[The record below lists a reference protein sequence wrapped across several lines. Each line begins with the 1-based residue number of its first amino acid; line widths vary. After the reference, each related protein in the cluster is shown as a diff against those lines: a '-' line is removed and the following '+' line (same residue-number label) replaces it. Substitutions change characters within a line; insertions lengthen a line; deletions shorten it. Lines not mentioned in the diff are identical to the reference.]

1 MKKFLS
7 LVLALVMTMSLVTVS
22 AGAKDFTDNSK
33 INYAEA
39 VDVLSEAKVI
49 DGYADGAFN
58 PSNTLTRG
66 AAAKII
72 CNLILGPTAASALVA
87 DAAPYKD
94 VAANHP
100 FAGYIAYCQKT
111 GIISG
116 YADGTFKPAN
126 SLTGYAFMKM
136 LLGALGY
143 DAANEGYTGA
153 NWSINVAKQAISI
166 GLNDGLKG
174 EFNGVKAV
182 NREEACLY
190 AFNTLNATMV
200 EYTNQTIV
208 IANGTVKTDKVAKDM
223 ENNARTETIKDDNK
237 MQFAEKYFTNL
248 EKTATADDFGRPA
261 NEWTYKNTKIGTY
274 VDYTLMVAEYTNGVS
289 GKEVYNKVGK
299 TAMDKYDVAA
309 YVDGNDASKTVLPNV
324 AKDNKKDLT
333 GTDTG
338 VLTQVFVND
347 DEKEAVVTEINTYL
361 GIADSDYSAKKD
373 EAQFTVYGLKYDS
386 TTKTY
391 SMDKSLNESKSNVTF
406 KISGEDFNV
415 SKVEEDDAY
424 LFTVAGGEVQT
435 FVPAEVVKDT
445 EITSFKKGS
454 NVTAAG
460 TKYDFSKAAYYD
472 SEILKF
478 YTGETADSI
487 NLKDTTYNIYL
498 DAYGNL
504 IGLEEVDA
512 VDNYVFIT
520 GADAGSSNLA
530 TKTTDANAI
539 FLDGTSKVIEVSNT
553 KGDGVEDEA
562 IINEWFTYTVDK
574 NGVYT
579 LNTIK
584 SDEFNSKADKVGQ
597 KSQQSTT
604 SIEIDKKHVSLDGNG
619 TAPNNFAK
627 VYGNADSIYLT
638 ASLKKVTKVDGAGN
652 KENYAVIS
660 GVDNVTTG
668 VKNVSIKTW
677 TKTQAQGETD
687 KKTTSWEETSYG
699 VYTLFKNNGY
709 VIAAVVVGD
718 DAASTKNLV
727 YSHKGEVELESYDK
741 TADEWTWTRKV
752 VNAKGEEIVLTEKS
766 DSLSELNQM
775 DEGLWYQVKYD
786 AKGNVISVEAASTAL
801 KTPGSTTKPGN
812 EYITN
817 FGQIETAVND
827 EDTVLLEMV
836 ANTTTK
842 TALTTKLTLKGS
854 TLYDA
859 TSATLGVAVDDDT
872 HIVFIQNNDNKTT
885 TSYETGVKA
894 LETALK
900 NLNVAGKDAK
910 KNDTFNYEFSAYIED
925 GIATTVVIRDLTNG
939 EYEGSKPA
947 TKADYT
953 FDGLTAY
960 VDGTTG
966 AIMFST
972 ATCADISDWELGTPA
987 TVEYTISVNG
997 GAARTYKQ
1005 TLTSNVKLYADAA
1018 ALAKVMTV
1026 PGLTVKNGSNLEIN
1040 VMVTFKGTGTDTNT
1054 YTVSGTCYIA

>member
-22 AGAKDFTDNSK
+22 AGAKDFTDSSK

-58 PSNTLTRG
+58 PSTTLTRG

-248 EKTATADDFGRPA
+248 EKEPTADDFGRPA
-261 NEWTYKNTKIGTY
+261 NKWTYKNTDIGTY
-274 VDYTLMVAEYTNGVS
+274 VDYSLMVAEYVGGVS
-289 GKEVYNKVGK
+289 GKEVYNKLGK
-299 TAMDKYDVAA
+299 TAVEKYDLTVT
-309 YVDGNDASKTVLPNV
+309 VDGNADKDVLKAI
-324 AKDNKKDLT
+324 AKDNKDDLT

-338 VLTQVFVND
+338 VLTQVFVD
-347 DEKEAVVTEINTYL
+347 DDNKAAAVVEINTYL

-373 EAQFTVYGLKYDS
+373 EAQFTVWGLYKDG
-386 TTKTY
+386 KTY
-391 SMDKSLNESKSNVTF
+391 KKTVVKDGKATTDESASFPV
-406 KISGEDFNV
+406 SGEDFDV

-435 FVPAEVVKDT
+435 FVPAETIKDT

-454 NVTAAG
+454 NVTVGG
-460 TKYDFSKAAYYD
+460 TKYEFNAAAYFD
-472 SEILKF
+472 AKALKV
-478 YTGETADSI
+478 YTGLNDSKGDTAI
-487 NLKDTTYNIYL
+487 NLKDTTYNVYL
-498 DAYGNL
+498 DTYGNL

-520 GADAGSSNLA
+520 GADASSSNLA

-539 FLDGTSKVIEVSNT
+539 FLDGTSKIIEVSNT
-553 KGDGVEDEA
+553 KGDSVDDKA
-562 IINEWFTYTVDK
+562 IVNEWFTYTVDK

-579 LNTIK
+579 LKTIV
-584 SDEFNSKADKVGQ
+584 SDTFDHDNNKVGQ
-597 KSQQSTT
+597 KHQKAVA
-604 SIEIDKKHVSLDGNG
+604 EIDKKHVTLNGNG
-619 TAPNNFAK
+619 DFDK
-627 VYGNADSIYLT
+627 VYGNANSIYLT
-638 ASLKKVTKVDGAGN
+638 ASLKKVTKTGN
-652 KENYAVIS
+652 KNYAVIS
-660 GVDNVTTG
+660 GIDNVTTG
-668 VKNVSIKTW
+668 VKNASIKTW
-677 TKTQAQGETD
+677 TETQAQTD
-687 KKTTSWEETSYG
+687 ADKDLKASDWTGTSYG
-699 VYTLFKNNGY
+699 VYTLFKDNGY

-727 YSHKGEVELESYDK
+727 YSHKSDVELESYDK
-741 TADEWTWTRKV
+741 TEDEWTWTRKV

-775 DEGLWYQVKYD
+775 KKGLWYQVKYD
-786 AKGNVISVEAASTAL
+786 AKGNVIEVDDAANAFKSEPN
-801 KTPGSTTKPGN
+801 K
-812 EYITN
+812 YITD
-817 FGQIETAVND
+817 FADIQKAVNK
-827 EDTVLLEMV
+827 EDTVLLEIV
-836 ANTTTK
+836 ADAKTK
-842 TALTTKLTLKGS
+842 TALEDKLSLKGS
-854 TLYDA
+854 TLYDV
-859 TSATLGVAVDDDT
+859 TSTKSGVAVDDDT
-872 HIVFIQNNDNKTT
+872 HIVFIQTNDNKTT
-885 TSYETGVKA
+885 TSYETGIKA

-900 NLNVAGKDAK
+900 NLNEVSKGVY
-910 KNDTFNYEFSAYIED
+910 NYEFSAYIED
-925 GIATTVVIRDLTNG
+925 GIATTVVIRDLEEVGYTDNG
-939 EYEGSKPA
+939 S
-947 TKADYT
+947 
-953 FDGLTAY
+953 
-960 VDGTTG
+960 TG
-966 AIMFST
+966 NT
-972 ATCADISDWELGTPA
+972 DL
-987 TVEYTISVNG
+987 
-997 GAARTYKQ
+997 
-1005 TLTSNVKLYADAA
+1005 
-1018 ALAKVMTV
+1018 KV
-1026 PGLTVKNGSNLEIN
+1026 TVKNGAIA
-1040 VMVTFKGTGTDTNT
+1040 VTGPKAPADVTTDEMTSAIVDALSDLG
-1054 YTVSGTCYIA
+1054 YKDVKVTVSGGDITKVVGTKNSVEYDFGTPSYTKV

>member
-166 GLNDGLKG
+166 GLNDGLNG

-248 EKTATADDFGRPA
+248 EKEPTADDFGRPA
-261 NEWTYKNTKIGTY
+261 NKWTYKNTDIGTY
-274 VDYTLMVAEYTNGVS
+274 VDYSLMVAEYTNGVS

-309 YVDGNDASKTVLPNV
+309 YVDGNDASKTILPNV
-324 AKDNKKDLT
+324 AKDNKDDLT

-373 EAQFTVYGLKYDS
+373 EADFTVYGLKKS
-386 TTKTY
+386 GKVHV
-391 SMDKSLNESKSNVTF
+391 MDKADDGKSYVSF
-406 KISGEDFNV
+406 KVSGEDFDV

-424 LFTVAGGEVQT
+424 LFTVAAGEVQT
-435 FVPAEVVKDT
+435 FVPAETIKGT

-454 NVTAAG
+454 NVTVGG

-472 SEILKF
+472 NEALKV
-478 YTGETADSI
+478 YTGENNNDTI
-487 NLKDTTYNIYL
+487 NLKDTTYNVYL
-498 DAYGNL
+498 DTYGNL

-520 GADAGSSNLA
+520 GADENSSNLA

-539 FLDGTSKVIEVSNT
+539 FLDGTSKVIEVSKT
-553 KGDGVEDEA
+553 KGDGIDNADISPV
-562 IINEWFTYTVDK
+562 INKWFTYTVDK

-579 LNTIK
+579 LKDINDTYAK
-584 SDEFNSKADKVGQ
+584 GDKVGQ
-597 KSQQSTT
+597 SKKQAGD
-604 SIEIDKKHVSLDGNG
+604 IEIDKKHVSLDGSG
-619 TAPNNFAK
+619 IFTK

-638 ASLKKVTKVDGAGN
+638 ASLKKVTKSGN
-652 KENYAVIS
+652 NNYAVIS

-668 VKNVSIKTW
+668 IKNASIKTW
-677 TKTQAQGETD
+677 DDTQAKKDVDSKWNETG
-687 KKTTSWEETSYG
+687 KNWPGVSYG
-699 VYTLFKNNGY
+699 VYTLFKDNGY

-727 YSHKGEVELESYDK
+727 FSHKKDVELESYDK
-741 TADEWTWTRKV
+741 TEDEWTWTRKV

-766 DSLSELNQM
+766 DSLSELNKM
-775 DEGLWYQVKYD
+775 VKGMWYQVKYD
-786 AKGNVISVEAASTAL
+786 AKGNVISVEPASTAL
-801 KTPGSTTKPGN
+801 DATKK
-812 EYITN
+812 EYITSFTN
-817 FGQIETAVND
+817 IENAVND
-827 EDTVLLEMV
+827 NDTVLLEMV
-836 ANTTTK
+836 ETK
-842 TALTTKLTLKGS
+842 TVHNALTKKLTLKGS

-859 TSATLGVAVDDDT
+859 TSAKLGVAVDDDT
-872 HIVFIQNNDNKTT
+872 HIVFIQKNDNKET
-885 TSYETGVKA
+885 TSFETGVKA

-900 NLNVAGKDAK
+900 NLNEVSKD
-910 KNDTFNYEFSAYIED
+910 TYSYEFSAYIED
-925 GIATTVVIRDLTNG
+925 GIATTVVIRDLTAG

-960 VDGTTG
+960 VDGNG
-966 AIMFST
+966 AIKFSE
-972 ATCADISDWELGTPA
+972 ATCAAISGWDLGTPA

-997 GAARTYKQ
+997 SAARTYKQ
-1005 TLTSNVKLYADAA
+1005 TLTST
-1018 ALAKVMTV
+1018 LAMSDLANTMTV

-1040 VMVTFKGTGTDTNT
+1040 VVVTFKGTGTDTNT

>member
-22 AGAKDFTDNSK
+22 AGAKDFTDSTK
-33 INYAEA
+33 IDYSEA
-39 VDVLSEAKVI
+39 VDVMSAVKVI
-49 DGYADGAFN
+49 DGYTDGSFN
-58 PSNTLTRG
+58 PSATLTRG

-248 EKTATADDFGRPA
+248 EKEPTTDDFGRPA
-261 NEWTYKNTKIGTY
+261 NKWTYKNTDIGTY
-274 VDYTLMVAEYTNGVS
+274 VDYSLMIAEYTEGVS
-289 GKEVYNKVGK
+289 GKEVYNKIGK
-299 TAMDKYDVAA
+299 TAMDKYDLTATI
-309 YVDGNDASKTVLPNV
+309 DGNDAKDVLAAI

-347 DEKEAVVTEINTYL
+347 DEKEATVVEINTYL

-373 EAQFTVYGLKYDS
+373 EADFTVYGLYKDN
-386 TTKTY
+386 KTY
-391 SMDKSLNESKSNVTF
+391 VKFDADKHAANKDTSSFTV
-406 KISGEDFNV
+406 SGEDFNV

-424 LFTVAGGEVQT
+424 LFTVAAGEVQT
-435 FVPAEVVKDT
+435 FVPAETIKDT
-445 EITSFKKGS
+445 EITSFKVDS
-454 NVTAAG
+454 NVTAGG
-460 TKYDFSKAAYYD
+460 TKYSFNAAAYYD
-472 SEILKF
+472 KDVLKQ
-478 YTGETADSI
+478 YTDGSVT

-498 DAYGNL
+498 DTYGNL

-512 VDNYVFIT
+512 VDNYVFIA
-520 GADAGSSNLA
+520 GADTNDSNLS
-530 TKTTDANAI
+530 TKTTDANAL
-539 FLDGTSKVIEVSNT
+539 FLDGTSKVIEVSKT
-553 KGDGVEDEA
+553 KGDGASVTDSPVL
-562 IINEWFTYTVDK
+562 NKWFTYTVDK

-579 LNTIK
+579 LNNIPVATT
-584 SDEFNSKADKVGQ
+584 
-597 KSQQSTT
+597 TT
-604 SIEIDKKHVSLDGNG
+604 SFVSGSKTLKVAQYHDETPAAQAGGVKIDKKNVSLRGNNSSNVD
-619 TAPNNFAK
+619 TDAFK
-627 VYGNADSIYLT
+627 YVYGNADTIYLT
-638 ASLKKVTKVDGAGN
+638 ADIDKVVTN
-652 KENYAVIS
+652 KPYAVIA

-668 VKNVSIKTW
+668 VKNASIETVSAATVASDNKVTAA
-677 TKTQAQGETD
+677 TGNTNV
-687 KKTTSWEETSYG
+687 SYG
-699 VYTLFKNNGY
+699 VYTLYKDNGY

-727 YSHKGEVELESYDK
+727 YVNSSKVELESYDK

-752 VNAKGEEIVLTEKS
+752 IDAKGKEIELTEKS
-766 DSLSELNQM
+766 DSLTYIGKDEM
-775 DEGLWYQVKYD
+775 DQGYWYQVKYD
-786 AKGNVISVEAASTAL
+786 AKGNVVDAAKASTKL
-801 KTPGSTTKPGN
+801 SNGT
-812 EYITN
+812 EYIQY
-817 FGQIETAVND
+817 FDQIADAVD
-827 EDTVLLEMV
+827 AEDTVLLETG
-836 ANTTTK
+836 NRND
-842 TALTTKLTLKGS
+842 LLSLKGS
-854 TLYDA
+854 TLFSGTVGA
-859 TSATLGVAVDDDT
+859 RGVVVDDET
-872 HIVFIQNNDNKTT
+872 NIVFIQTNDNKET
-885 TSYETGVKA
+885 TSIETGVKA
-894 LETALK
+894 LENALK
-900 NLNVAGKDAK
+900 NLNEKSTAPKYD
-910 KNDTFNYEFSAYIED
+910 YQFSAIIEN
-925 GIATTVVIRDLTNG
+925 GIATTVVIYDNVKVGYTDNGNVGSGKLTD
-939 EYEGSKPA
+939 A
-947 TKADYT
+947 ALTKAA
-953 FDGLTAY
+953 DGKLTASW
-960 VDGTTG
+960 VDDGTTYVGKKVNVTFYQVIDGKSYEKETVAQIVG
-966 AIMFST
+966 AGTDHATTSTVAINETGDYYAVIEVVDGAKVLAET
-972 ATCADISDWELGTPA
+972 AT
-987 TVEYTISVNG
+987 
-997 GAARTYKQ
+997 K
-1005 TLTSNVKLYADAA
+1005 
-1018 ALAKVMTV
+1018 
-1026 PGLTVKNGSNLEIN
+1026 
-1040 VMVTFKGTGTDTNT
+1040 
-1054 YTVSGTCYIA
+1054 TVSFSK

>member
-324 AKDNKKDLT
+324 AKDNKDDLT

-373 EAQFTVYGLKYDS
+373 EADFTVYGLKKS
-386 TTKTY
+386 GKVHV
-391 SMDKSLNESKSNVTF
+391 MDKADDGKSYVSF
-406 KISGEDFNV
+406 KVSGEDFDV

-424 LFTVAGGEVQT
+424 LFTVAAGEVQT
-435 FVPAEVVKDT
+435 FVPAETIKDT

-454 NVTAAG
+454 NVTVGG
-460 TKYDFSKAAYYD
+460 TKYDFSKAAYFD
-472 SEILKF
+472 AKALKV
-478 YTGETADSI
+478 YTGENNNDTI
-487 NLKDTTYNIYL
+487 NLKDTTYNVYL
-498 DAYGNL
+498 DTYGNL

-512 VDNYVFIT
+512 IDNYVFIT
-520 GADAGSSNLA
+520 GADINSSNLA

-539 FLDGTSKVIEVSNT
+539 FLDGTSKVIEVSKT
-553 KGDGVEDEA
+553 KGDGVSPSPVVNA
-562 IINEWFTYTVDK
+562 WYTYTVDK

-579 LNTIK
+579 LKDINDTYAK
-584 SDEFNSKADKVGQ
+584 GDKVGQ
-597 KSQQSTT
+597 SKTQAGD
-604 SIEIDKKHVSLDGNG
+604 IEIDKKHVSLDGSG
-619 TAPNNFAK
+619 IFSK

-638 ASLKKVTKVDGAGN
+638 ASLKKVTKAAT
-652 KENYAVIS
+652 ENYVVIA

-668 VKNVSIKTW
+668 VKNASIKTW
-677 TKTQAQGETD
+677 NDAQAKKDVDSKNATATNFWATD
-687 KKTTSWEETSYG
+687 GVSNG
-699 VYTLFKNNGY
+699 VYTLFKDNGY

-727 YSHKGEVELESYDK
+727 FSHKKDVELESYDK
-741 TADEWTWTRKV
+741 TEDEWTWTRKV

-766 DSLSELNQM
+766 DSLSELNKM
-775 DEGLWYQVKYD
+775 VKGLWYQVKYD
-786 AKGNVISVEAASTAL
+786 AKGNVISVEPASTAL
-801 KTPGSTTKPGN
+801 DATKK
-812 EYITN
+812 EYITSFAN
-817 FGQIETAVND
+817 IETAVND
-827 EDTVLLEMV
+827 NDTVLLEMV
-836 ANTTTK
+836 KTK
-842 TALTTKLTLKGS
+842 LVDNALTKKLTLKGS

-859 TSATLGVAVDDDT
+859 TSAKLGVAIDDDT
-872 HIVFIQNNDNKTT
+872 NIVFIQKNDNKET
-885 TSYETGVKA
+885 TSFETGVKA

-900 NLNVAGKDAK
+900 NLNEVSKD
-910 KNDTFNYEFSAYIED
+910 TYSYEFSAYIED
-925 GIATTVVIRDLTNG
+925 GIATTVVIRDLTAG

-966 AIMFST
+966 AIKFST

-1040 VMVTFKGTGTDTNT
+1040 VVVTFTGTKSDTNT

>member
-22 AGAKDFTDNSK
+22 AGAKDFTDSSK

-166 GLNDGLKG
+166 GLNDGLNG

-248 EKTATADDFGRPA
+248 EKEPTADDFGRPA
-261 NEWTYKNTKIGTY
+261 NKWTYKNTDIGTY
-274 VDYTLMVAEYTNGVS
+274 VDYSLMVAEYVGGVS
-289 GKEVYNKVGK
+289 GKEVYNKLGK
-299 TAMDKYDVAA
+299 TAVEKYDLTVT
-309 YVDGNDASKTVLPNV
+309 VDGNADKDVLKAI
-324 AKDNKKDLT
+324 AKDNKDDLT

-338 VLTQVFVND
+338 VLTQVFVD
-347 DEKEAVVTEINTYL
+347 DDNKAAAVVEINTYL

-373 EAQFTVYGLKYDS
+373 EAQFTVWGLYKDG
-386 TTKTY
+386 KTY
-391 SMDKSLNESKSNVTF
+391 KKTVVKDGKATTDESASFPV
-406 KISGEDFNV
+406 SGEDFDV

-435 FVPAEVVKDT
+435 FVPAETIKDT

-454 NVTAAG
+454 NVTVGG
-460 TKYDFSKAAYYD
+460 TKYEFNAAAYFD
-472 SEILKF
+472 AKALKV
-478 YTGETADSI
+478 YTGLNDSKGDTAI
-487 NLKDTTYNIYL
+487 NLKDTTYNVYL
-498 DAYGNL
+498 DTYGNL

-520 GADAGSSNLA
+520 GADASSSNLA

-539 FLDGTSKVIEVSNT
+539 FLDGTSKIIEVSNT
-553 KGDGVEDEA
+553 KGDSVDDKA
-562 IINEWFTYTVDK
+562 IVNEWFTYTVDK

-579 LNTIK
+579 LKTIV
-584 SDEFNSKADKVGQ
+584 SDTFDHDNNKVGQ
-597 KSQQSTT
+597 KHQKAVA
-604 SIEIDKKHVSLDGNG
+604 EIDKKHVTLNGNG
-619 TAPNNFAK
+619 DFDK
-627 VYGNADSIYLT
+627 VYGNANSIYLT
-638 ASLKKVTKVDGAGN
+638 ASLKKVTKTGN
-652 KENYAVIS
+652 KNYAVIS
-660 GVDNVTTG
+660 GIDNVTTG
-668 VKNVSIKTW
+668 VKNASIKTW
-677 TKTQAQGETD
+677 TETQAQTD
-687 KKTTSWEETSYG
+687 ADKDLKASDWTGTSYG
-699 VYTLFKNNGY
+699 VYTLFKDNGY

-727 YSHKGEVELESYDK
+727 YSHKSDVELESYDK
-741 TADEWTWTRKV
+741 TEDEWTWTRKV

-775 DEGLWYQVKYD
+775 KKGLWYQVKYD
-786 AKGNVISVEAASTAL
+786 AKGNVIEVDDAANAFKSEPN
-801 KTPGSTTKPGN
+801 K
-812 EYITN
+812 YITD
-817 FGQIETAVND
+817 FADIQKAVNK
-827 EDTVLLEMV
+827 EDTVLLEIV
-836 ANTTTK
+836 ADAKTK
-842 TALTTKLTLKGS
+842 TALEDKLSLKGS
-854 TLYDA
+854 TLYDV
-859 TSATLGVAVDDDT
+859 TSTKSGVAVDDDT
-872 HIVFIQNNDNKTT
+872 HIVFIQTNDNKTT
-885 TSYETGVKA
+885 TSYETGIKA

-900 NLNVAGKDAK
+900 NLNEVSKGVY
-910 KNDTFNYEFSAYIED
+910 NYEFSAYIED
-925 GIATTVVIRDLTNG
+925 GIATTVVIRDLEEVGYTDNG
-939 EYEGSKPA
+939 S
-947 TKADYT
+947 
-953 FDGLTAY
+953 
-960 VDGTTG
+960 TG
-966 AIMFST
+966 NT
-972 ATCADISDWELGTPA
+972 DL
-987 TVEYTISVNG
+987 
-997 GAARTYKQ
+997 
-1005 TLTSNVKLYADAA
+1005 
-1018 ALAKVMTV
+1018 KV
-1026 PGLTVKNGSNLEIN
+1026 TVKNGAIA
-1040 VMVTFKGTGTDTNT
+1040 VTGPKAPADVTTDEMTSAIVDALSDLG
-1054 YTVSGTCYIA
+1054 YKDVKVTVSGGDITKVVGTKNSVEYDFGTPSYTKV

>member
-22 AGAKDFTDNSK
+22 AGAKDFTDSSK

-87 DAAPYKD
+87 DAAPYSD

-324 AKDNKKDLT
+324 AKDNKDDLT

-373 EAQFTVYGLKYDS
+373 EADFTVYGLKKS
-386 TTKTY
+386 GKVHV
-391 SMDKSLNESKSNVTF
+391 MDKADDGKSYVSF
-406 KISGEDFNV
+406 KVSGEDFDV

-424 LFTVAGGEVQT
+424 LFTVAAGEVQT
-435 FVPAEVVKDT
+435 FVPAETIKGT

-454 NVTAAG
+454 NVTVGG
-460 TKYDFSKAAYYD
+460 TKYDFSKAAYFD
-472 SEILKF
+472 AKALKV
-478 YTGETADSI
+478 YTGENNNDTI
-487 NLKDTTYNIYL
+487 NLKDTTYNVYL
-498 DAYGNL
+498 DTYGNL

-512 VDNYVFIT
+512 IDNYVFIT
-520 GADAGSSNLA
+520 GADINSSNLA

-539 FLDGTSKVIEVSNT
+539 FLDGTSKVIEVSKT
-553 KGDGVEDEA
+553 KGDGVSPSPVVNA
-562 IINEWFTYTVDK
+562 WYTYTVDK

-579 LNTIK
+579 LKDINDTYAK
-584 SDEFNSKADKVGQ
+584 GDKVGQ
-597 KSQQSTT
+597 SKTQAGD
-604 SIEIDKKHVSLDGNG
+604 IEIDKKHVSLDGSG
-619 TAPNNFAK
+619 IFSK

-638 ASLKKVTKVDGAGN
+638 ASLKKVTKAAD
-652 KENYAVIS
+652 ENYVVIA

-668 VKNVSIKTW
+668 VKNASIKTW
-677 TKTQAQGETD
+677 DAAQAKKDVDSKNATATD
-687 KKTTSWEETSYG
+687 FWATDGVSNG
-699 VYTLFKNNGY
+699 VYTLFKDNGY

-727 YSHKGEVELESYDK
+727 FSHKKDVELESYDK
-741 TADEWTWTRKV
+741 TEDEWTWTRKV

-766 DSLSELNQM
+766 DSLSELNKM
-775 DEGLWYQVKYD
+775 VKGLWYQVKYD
-786 AKGNVISVEAASTAL
+786 AKGNVISVEPASSAL
-801 KTPGSTTKPGN
+801 STVKK
-812 EYITN
+812 EYITSFAN
-817 FGQIETAVND
+817 IETAVND
-827 EDTVLLEMV
+827 NDTVLLEMV
-836 ANTTTK
+836 KTK
-842 TALTTKLTLKGS
+842 LVDNALTKKLTLKGS

-859 TSATLGVAVDDDT
+859 TSAKLGVAIDDDT
-872 HIVFIQNNDNKTT
+872 NIVFIQKNDNKET
-885 TSYETGVKA
+885 TSFETGVKA

-900 NLNVAGKDAK
+900 NLNEVSKD
-910 KNDTFNYEFSAYIED
+910 TYSYEFSAYIED
-925 GIATTVVIRDLTNG
+925 GIATTVVIRDLTAG

-966 AIMFST
+966 AIKFST

-1040 VMVTFKGTGTDTNT
+1040 VVVTFKGTGTDTNT

>member
-22 AGAKDFTDNSK
+22 AGAKDFTDSSK

-166 GLNDGLKG
+166 GLNDGLNG

-324 AKDNKKDLT
+324 AKDNKDDLT

-373 EAQFTVYGLKYDS
+373 EADFTVYGLKKS
-386 TTKTY
+386 GKVHV
-391 SMDKSLNESKSNVTF
+391 MDKADDGKSYVSF
-406 KISGEDFNV
+406 KVSGEDFDV

-424 LFTVAGGEVQT
+424 LFTVAAGEVQT
-435 FVPAEVVKDT
+435 FVPAETIKGT

-454 NVTAAG
+454 NVTVGG
-460 TKYDFSKAAYYD
+460 TKYDFSKAAYFD
-472 SEILKF
+472 AKALKV
-478 YTGETADSI
+478 YTGENNNDTI
-487 NLKDTTYNIYL
+487 NLKDTTYNVYL
-498 DAYGNL
+498 DTYGNL

-512 VDNYVFIT
+512 IDNYVFIT
-520 GADAGSSNLA
+520 GADINSSNLA

-539 FLDGTSKVIEVSNT
+539 FLDGTSKVIEVSKT
-553 KGDGVEDEA
+553 KGDGVSPSPVVNA
-562 IINEWFTYTVDK
+562 WYTYTVDK

-579 LNTIK
+579 LKDINDTYAK
-584 SDEFNSKADKVGQ
+584 GDKVGQ
-597 KSQQSTT
+597 SKTQAGD
-604 SIEIDKKHVSLDGNG
+604 IEIDKKHVSLDGSG
-619 TAPNNFAK
+619 IFSK

-638 ASLKKVTKVDGAGN
+638 ASLKKVTKAAT
-652 KENYAVIS
+652 ENYVVIA

-668 VKNVSIKTW
+668 VKNASIKTW
-677 TKTQAQGETD
+677 NDAQAKKDVDSKNATATNFWATD
-687 KKTTSWEETSYG
+687 GVSNG
-699 VYTLFKNNGY
+699 VYTLFKDNGY

-727 YSHKGEVELESYDK
+727 FSHKKDVELESYDK
-741 TADEWTWTRKV
+741 TEDEWTWTRKV

-766 DSLSELNQM
+766 DSLSELNKM
-775 DEGLWYQVKYD
+775 VKGLWYQVKYD
-786 AKGNVISVEAASTAL
+786 AKGNVISVEPASTAL
-801 KTPGSTTKPGN
+801 DATKK
-812 EYITN
+812 EYITSFAN
-817 FGQIETAVND
+817 IETAVND
-827 EDTVLLEMV
+827 NDTVLLEMV
-836 ANTTTK
+836 KTK
-842 TALTTKLTLKGS
+842 LVDNALTKKLTLKGS

-859 TSATLGVAVDDDT
+859 TSAKLGVAIDDDT
-872 HIVFIQNNDNKTT
+872 NIVFIQKNDNKET
-885 TSYETGVKA
+885 TSFETGVKA

-900 NLNVAGKDAK
+900 NLNEVSKD
-910 KNDTFNYEFSAYIED
+910 TYSYEFSAYIED
-925 GIATTVVIRDLTNG
+925 GIATTVVIRDLTAG

-953 FDGLTAY
+953 FDGLTAM
-960 VDGTTG
+960 VDGTG
-966 AIMFST
+966 AIKFSE
-972 ATCADISDWELGTPA
+972 ATCAAISGWALGTPA

-997 GAARTYKQ
+997 SAARTYKQ
-1005 TLTSNVKLYADAA
+1005 TLTST
-1018 ALAKVMTV
+1018 LAMSDLANTMTV

-1040 VMVTFKGTGTDTNT
+1040 VVVTFKGTGTDTNT

>member
-1 MKKFLS
+1 
-7 LVLALVMTMSLVTVS
+7 
-22 AGAKDFTDNSK
+22 
-33 INYAEA
+33 
-39 VDVLSEAKVI
+39 
-49 DGYADGAFN
+49 
-58 PSNTLTRG
+58 
-66 AAAKII
+66 
-72 CNLILGPTAASALVA
+72 
-87 DAAPYKD
+87 
-94 VAANHP
+94 
-100 FAGYIAYCQKT
+100 
-111 GIISG
+111 
-116 YADGTFKPAN
+116 
-126 SLTGYAFMKM
+126 M

-166 GLNDGLKG
+166 GLNDGLNG

-248 EKTATADDFGRPA
+248 EKEPTADDFGRPS
-261 NEWTYKNTKIGTY
+261 NKWTYKNTDIGTY
-274 VDYTLMVAEYTNGVS
+274 VDYSLMVAEYTNGVS

-309 YVDGNDASKTVLPNV
+309 YVDGNDASKTILPNV
-324 AKDNKKDLT
+324 AKDNKDDLT

-373 EAQFTVYGLKYDS
+373 EADFTVYGLKKS
-386 TTKTY
+386 GKVHV
-391 SMDKSLNESKSNVTF
+391 MDKADDGKSYVSF
-406 KISGEDFNV
+406 KVSGEDFDV

-424 LFTVAGGEVQT
+424 LFTVAAGEVQT
-435 FVPAEVVKDT
+435 FVPAETIKGT

-454 NVTAAG
+454 NVTVGG
-460 TKYDFSKAAYYD
+460 TKYDFSNAAYYD
-472 SEILKF
+472 NEALKV
-478 YTGETADSI
+478 YTGENNNDTI
-487 NLKDTTYNIYL
+487 NLKDTTYNVYL
-498 DAYGNL
+498 DTYGNL

-520 GADAGSSNLA
+520 GADTNNSNLA
-530 TKTTDANAI
+530 TKTTDANAL
-539 FLDGTSKVIEVSNT
+539 FLDGTSKVIEVSKT
-553 KGDGVEDEA
+553 KGDGFDNTTISPV
-562 IINEWFTYTVDK
+562 INKWFTYTVDK

-579 LNTIK
+579 LKNIK
-584 SDEFNSKADKVGQ
+584 SNDFNSKTDKVGQ
-597 KSQQSTT
+597 SSQTAVT
-604 SIEIDKKHVSLDGNG
+604 EIDKKHVSLDGNG
-619 TAPNNFAK
+619 TAPNNFTK

-638 ASLKKVTKVDGAGN
+638 ASLKKVTKTSNTPSQTD
-652 KENYAVIS
+652 NYVVIS

-668 VKNVSIKTW
+668 IKNASIKTW
-677 TKTQAQGETD
+677 DATQAKKDVDSKWNETG
-687 KKTTSWEETSYG
+687 KNWPGVSHG
-699 VYTLFKNNGY
+699 VYTLFKDNGY

-727 YSHKGEVELESYDK
+727 FSHKKDVELESYDK
-741 TADEWTWTRKV
+741 TEDEWTWTRKV

-766 DSLSELNQM
+766 DSLSELNKM
-775 DEGLWYQVKYD
+775 VKGLWYQVKYD
-786 AKGNVISVEAASTAL
+786 AKGNVISVEPASTAL
-801 KTPGSTTKPGN
+801 DATAK
-812 EYITN
+812 EYITS
-817 FGQIETAVND
+817 FGDIETAVND
-827 EDTVLLEMV
+827 NDTVLLEMV
-836 ANTTTK
+836 ETK
-842 TALTTKLTLKGS
+842 TVHNALTKKLTLKGS

-859 TSATLGVAVDDDT
+859 TSAKLGVAVDDDT
-872 HIVFIQNNDNKTT
+872 NIVFIQKNDNKET
-885 TSYETGVKA
+885 TSFETGVKA

-900 NLNVAGKDAK
+900 NLNEVSKD
-910 KNDTFNYEFSAYIED
+910 TYSYEFSAYIED
-925 GIATTVVIRDLTNG
+925 GIATTVVIRDLTAG

-966 AIMFST
+966 AIKFST

-997 GAARTYKQ
+997 SAARTYKQ
-1005 TLTSNVKLYADAA
+1005 TLTSTVAMSD
-1018 ALAKVMTV
+1018 LANTMTV

-1040 VMVTFKGTGTDTNT
+1040 VVVTFKGTGTDTNT

>member
-22 AGAKDFTDNSK
+22 AGAKDFTDSSK
-33 INYAEA
+33 IQYAEA
-39 VDVLSEAKVI
+39 VDVMSAAKVI
-49 DGYADGAFN
+49 DGYTDGTFN
-58 PSNTLTRG
+58 PTATLTRG

-248 EKTATADDFGRPA
+248 EKEPTADDFGRPA
-261 NEWTYKNTKIGTY
+261 NKWTYKNTDIGTY
-274 VDYTLMVAEYTNGVS
+274 VDYSLMVAEYVGGVS
-289 GKEVYNKVGK
+289 GKEVYNKLGK
-299 TAMDKYDVAA
+299 TAVEKYDLTVT
-309 YVDGNDASKTVLPNV
+309 VDGNADKDVLKAI
-324 AKDNKKDLT
+324 AKDNKDDLT

-338 VLTQVFVND
+338 VLTQVFVD
-347 DEKEAVVTEINTYL
+347 DDNKAAAVVEINTYL

-373 EAQFTVYGLKYDS
+373 EAQFTVWGLYKDG
-386 TTKTY
+386 KTY
-391 SMDKSLNESKSNVTF
+391 KKTVVKDGKATTDESASFPV
-406 KISGEDFNV
+406 SGEDFDV

-435 FVPAEVVKDT
+435 FVPAETIKDT

-454 NVTAAG
+454 NVTVGG
-460 TKYDFSKAAYYD
+460 TKYEFNAAAYFD
-472 SEILKF
+472 AKALKV
-478 YTGETADSI
+478 YTGLNDSKGDTAI
-487 NLKDTTYNIYL
+487 NLKDTTYNVYL
-498 DAYGNL
+498 DTYGNL

-520 GADAGSSNLA
+520 GADASSSNLA

-539 FLDGTSKVIEVSNT
+539 FLDGTSKIIEVSNT
-553 KGDGVEDEA
+553 KGDSVDDKA
-562 IINEWFTYTVDK
+562 IVNEWFTYTVDK

-579 LNTIK
+579 LKTIV
-584 SDEFNSKADKVGQ
+584 SDTFDHDNNKVGQ
-597 KSQQSTT
+597 KHQKAVA
-604 SIEIDKKHVSLDGNG
+604 EIDKKHVTLNGNG
-619 TAPNNFAK
+619 DFDK
-627 VYGNADSIYLT
+627 VYGNANSIYLT
-638 ASLKKVTKVDGAGN
+638 ASLKKVTKTGN
-652 KENYAVIS
+652 KNYAVIS
-660 GVDNVTTG
+660 GIDNVTTG
-668 VKNVSIKTW
+668 VKNASIKTW
-677 TKTQAQGETD
+677 TETQAQTD
-687 KKTTSWEETSYG
+687 ADKDLKASDWTGTSYG
-699 VYTLFKNNGY
+699 VYTLFKDNGY

-727 YSHKGEVELESYDK
+727 YSHKSDVELESYDK
-741 TADEWTWTRKV
+741 TEDEWTWTRKV

-775 DEGLWYQVKYD
+775 KKGLWYQVKYD
-786 AKGNVISVEAASTAL
+786 AKGNVIEVDDAANAFKSEPN
-801 KTPGSTTKPGN
+801 K
-812 EYITN
+812 YITD
-817 FGQIETAVND
+817 FADIQKAVNK

-836 ANTTTK
+836 ETK
-842 TALTTKLTLKGS
+842 TVHNALDKKLSLKGS
-854 TLYDA
+854 TLYDV
-859 TSATLGVAVDDDT
+859 TSTKSGVAVDDDT
-872 HIVFIQNNDNKTT
+872 HIVFIQTNDNKTT
-885 TSYETGVKA
+885 TSYETGIKA

-900 NLNVAGKDAK
+900 NLNEVSKGVY
-910 KNDTFNYEFSAYIED
+910 NYEFSAYIED
-925 GIATTVVIRDLTNG
+925 GIATTVVIRDLEEVGYTDNG
-939 EYEGSKPA
+939 S
-947 TKADYT
+947 
-953 FDGLTAY
+953 
-960 VDGTTG
+960 TG
-966 AIMFST
+966 NT
-972 ATCADISDWELGTPA
+972 DL
-987 TVEYTISVNG
+987 
-997 GAARTYKQ
+997 
-1005 TLTSNVKLYADAA
+1005 
-1018 ALAKVMTV
+1018 KV
-1026 PGLTVKNGSNLEIN
+1026 TVKNGAIA
-1040 VMVTFKGTGTDTNT
+1040 VTGPKAQADVTTDEMTSAIVDALSDLG
-1054 YTVSGTCYIA
+1054 YKDVKVTVSGGDITKVVGTKNSVEYDFGTPSYTKV

>member
-22 AGAKDFTDNSK
+22 AGAKDFTDSSK

-248 EKTATADDFGRPA
+248 EKEPTTDDFGRPS
-261 NEWTYKNTKIGTY
+261 NKWTYKNTEIGTY
-274 VDYTLMVAEYTNGVS
+274 VDYSLMVAEYVGGVS
-289 GKEVYNKVGK
+289 GKEVYNKLGK
-299 TAMDKYDVAA
+299 TAVEKYDLTTTI
-309 YVDGNDASKTVLPNV
+309 DGNKSADMV
-324 AKDNKKDLT
+324 KDLDKNNKDDLT

-347 DEKEAVVTEINTYL
+347 DEKEAAVVEINTYL
-361 GIADSDYSAKKD
+361 GIAQADYSTKKD
-373 EAQFTVYGLKYDS
+373 EVSFDVYALKYAN
-386 TTKTY
+386 KTY
-391 SMDKSLNESKSNVTF
+391 SMDKSDKKDNKSYVSF
-406 KISGEDFNV
+406 KVSGEDFDV

-435 FVPAEVVKDT
+435 CVPAETVKDT

-460 TKYDFSKAAYYD
+460 TKYEFSNAAYYD
-472 SEILKF
+472 ITVLSD
-478 YTGETADSI
+478 YTDGTVT

-512 VDNYVFIT
+512 VDNYVFIA
-520 GADAGSSNLA
+520 GADTNSSNLA
-530 TKTTDANAI
+530 TKTTDANAL
-539 FLDGTSKVIEVSNT
+539 FLDGTSKVIEVSKT
-553 KGDGVEDEA
+553 KGDGASVSDSP
-562 IINEWFTYTVDK
+562 ILNKWFTYTVDK

-579 LNTIK
+579 LKNIK
-584 SDEFNSKADKVGQ
+584 DGSTGNVFDSDKDKVGQ
-597 KSQQSTT
+597 FHQDAANVK
-604 SIEIDKKHVSLDGNG
+604 IDKKNVSLKGQGD
-619 TAPNNFAK
+619 FK
-627 VYGNADSIYLT
+627 FVYGNAASIYLT
-638 ASLKKVTKVDGAGN
+638 AATDKVVTGTT
-652 KENYAVIS
+652 EYSVIS

-668 VKNVSIKTW
+668 VKNASIETYTYADARKDSGA
-677 TKTQAQGETD
+677 TKATD
-687 KKTTSWEETSYG
+687 ANTSYG
-699 VYTLFKNNGY
+699 VYTLFKDNGY

-718 DAASTKNLV
+718 DAAATKNLV
-727 YSHKGEVELESYDK
+727 YSIKDSVELESYDK
-741 TADEWTWTRKV
+741 TEDEWTWTMKAV
-752 VNAKGEEIVLTEKS
+752 DAKGQEITLTEKS
-766 DSLSELNQM
+766 DSLSELKKI
-775 DEGLWYQVKYD
+775 DTKGVWYQVKYD
-786 AKGNVISVEAASTAL
+786 AKGNVVSVDTASSAL
-801 KTPGSTTKPGN
+801 KGYERIVYFSDIQN
-812 EYITN
+812 AID
-817 FGQIETAVND
+817 A
-827 EDTVLLEMV
+827 EDTVLLERG
-836 ANTTTK
+836 T
-842 TALTTKLTLKGS
+842 LTNKLSLKGS
-854 TLYDA
+854 TLYDN
-859 TSATLGVAVDDDT
+859 TDGTRGVVVDDDT
-872 HIVFIQNNDNKTT
+872 NIVFIQTNNNKTT

-900 NLNVAGKDAK
+900 NLNEVSKGVYK
-910 KNDTFNYEFSAYIED
+910 YEFSAIIVD
-925 GIATTVVIRDLTNG
+925 GIATTVVIRDKQDDGYTGNTNPG
-939 EYEGSKPA
+939 NVSTDVTLVKFDA
-947 TKADYT
+947 TLRTIELKKTDK
-953 FDGLTAY
+953 
-960 VDGTTG
+960 
-966 AIMFST
+966 ST
-972 ATCADISDWELGTPA
+972 AED
-987 TVEYTISVNG
+987 
-997 GAARTYKQ
+997 
-1005 TLTSNVKLYADAA
+1005 VKNAIKV
-1018 ALAKVMTV
+1018 ALADNGYTWTEVT
-1026 PGLTVKNGSNLEIN
+1026 GTSGNYTVKAVPTNSSSNATE
-1040 VMVTFKGTGTDTNT
+1040 VEF
-1054 YTVSGTCYIA
+1054 TVSFSK

>member
-22 AGAKDFTDNSK
+22 AGAKDFTDSSK

-87 DAAPYKD
+87 DAAPYSD

-166 GLNDGLKG
+166 GLNDGLNG

-248 EKTATADDFGRPA
+248 EKEPTADDFGRPS
-261 NEWTYKNTKIGTY
+261 NKWTYKNTDIGTY
-274 VDYTLMVAEYTNGVS
+274 VDYSLMVAEYVGGVS

-309 YVDGNDASKTVLPNV
+309 YVDGNDASKTILPNV
-324 AKDNKKDLT
+324 AKDNKDDLT

-373 EAQFTVYGLKYDS
+373 EADFTVYGLKKS
-386 TTKTY
+386 GKVHV
-391 SMDKSLNESKSNVTF
+391 MDKADDGKSYVSF
-406 KISGEDFNV
+406 KVSGEDFDV

-424 LFTVAGGEVQT
+424 LFTVAAGEVQT
-435 FVPAEVVKDT
+435 FVPAETIKDT

-454 NVTAAG
+454 NVTVGG

-472 SEILKF
+472 NEALKV
-478 YTGETADSI
+478 YTGENNNDTI
-487 NLKDTTYNIYL
+487 NLKDTTYNVYL
-498 DAYGNL
+498 DTYGNL

-520 GADAGSSNLA
+520 GADTNNSNLA
-530 TKTTDANAI
+530 TKTTDANAL
-539 FLDGTSKVIEVSNT
+539 FLDGTSKVIEVSKT
-553 KGDGVEDEA
+553 KGDGFDNTTISPV
-562 IINEWFTYTVDK
+562 INKWFTYTVDK

-579 LNTIK
+579 LKNIK
-584 SDEFNSKADKVGQ
+584 SNDFNSKTDKVGQ
-597 KSQQSTT
+597 SSQTAVT
-604 SIEIDKKHVSLDGNG
+604 EIDKKHVSLDGNG
-619 TAPNNFAK
+619 TAPNNFTK

-638 ASLKKVTKVDGAGN
+638 ASLKKVTKTSNTPNQTD
-652 KENYAVIS
+652 NYVVIS

-668 VKNVSIKTW
+668 VKNASIKTW
-677 TKTQAQGETD
+677 DAAQAKKDVDSKNATATD
-687 KKTTSWEETSYG
+687 FWATDGVSHG
-699 VYTLFKNNGY
+699 VYTLFKDNGY

-727 YSHKGEVELESYDK
+727 FSHKKDVELESYDK
-741 TADEWTWTRKV
+741 TEDEWTWTRKV

-766 DSLSELNQM
+766 DSLSELNKM
-775 DEGLWYQVKYD
+775 VKGLWYQVKYD
-786 AKGNVISVEAASTAL
+786 AKGNVISVEPASTAL
-801 KTPGSTTKPGN
+801 DATAK
-812 EYITN
+812 EYITSFTN
-817 FGQIETAVND
+817 IEDAVND
-827 EDTVLLEMV
+827 NDTVLLEMV
-836 ANTTTK
+836 ETK
-842 TALTTKLTLKGS
+842 TVHNALDKKLTLKGS

-859 TSATLGVAVDDDT
+859 TSAKLGVAVDDDT
-872 HIVFIQNNDNKTT
+872 NIVFIQKNDNKET
-885 TSYETGVKA
+885 TSFETGVKA

-900 NLNVAGKDAK
+900 NLNEVSKD
-910 KNDTFNYEFSAYIED
+910 TYSYEFSAYIED
-925 GIATTVVIRDLTNG
+925 GIATTVVIRDLTAG

-960 VDGTTG
+960 VNDNG
-966 AIMFST
+966 AIKFSE
-972 ATCADISDWELGTPA
+972 ATCAAISGWELGTPA

-997 GAARTYKQ
+997 SAARTYKQ
-1005 TLTSNVKLYADAA
+1005 TLTSSVAMSG
-1018 ALAKVMTV
+1018 LAGTMTV

-1040 VMVTFKGTGTDTNT
+1040 VVVTFKGTGTDTNT

>member
-22 AGAKDFTDNSK
+22 AGAKDFTDSSK

-248 EKTATADDFGRPA
+248 EKEPTADDFGRPA
-261 NEWTYKNTKIGTY
+261 NKWTYKNTDIGTY
-274 VDYTLMVAEYTNGVS
+274 VDYSLMVAEYVGGVS

-309 YVDGNDASKTVLPNV
+309 YVDGNDASKTILPNV
-324 AKDNKKDLT
+324 AKDNKDDLT

-373 EAQFTVYGLKYDS
+373 EADFTVYGLKKS
-386 TTKTY
+386 GKVHV
-391 SMDKSLNESKSNVTF
+391 MDKADDGKSYVSF
-406 KISGEDFNV
+406 KVSGEDFDV

-424 LFTVAGGEVQT
+424 LFTVAAGEVQT
-435 FVPAEVVKDT
+435 FVPAETIKDT

-454 NVTAAG
+454 NVTVGG
-460 TKYDFSKAAYYD
+460 TKYDFSKAAYFD
-472 SEILKF
+472 AKALKV
-478 YTGETADSI
+478 YTGENNNDTI
-487 NLKDTTYNIYL
+487 NLKDTTYNVYL
-498 DAYGNL
+498 DTYGNL

-512 VDNYVFIT
+512 IDNYVFIT
-520 GADAGSSNLA
+520 GADINSSNLA

-539 FLDGTSKVIEVSNT
+539 FLDGTSKVIEVSKT
-553 KGDGVEDEA
+553 KGDGVSPSPVVNA
-562 IINEWFTYTVDK
+562 WYTYTVDK

-579 LNTIK
+579 LKDINDTYAK
-584 SDEFNSKADKVGQ
+584 GDKVGQ
-597 KSQQSTT
+597 SKTQAGD
-604 SIEIDKKHVSLDGNG
+604 IEIDKKHVSLDGSG
-619 TAPNNFAK
+619 IFSK

-638 ASLKKVTKVDGAGN
+638 ASLKKVTKAAT
-652 KENYAVIS
+652 ENYVVIA

-668 VKNVSIKTW
+668 VKNASIKTW
-677 TKTQAQGETD
+677 NDAQAKKDVDSKNATATNFWATD
-687 KKTTSWEETSYG
+687 GVSNG
-699 VYTLFKNNGY
+699 VYTLFKDNGY

-727 YSHKGEVELESYDK
+727 FSHKKDVELESYDK
-741 TADEWTWTRKV
+741 TEDEWTWTRKV

-766 DSLSELNQM
+766 DSLSELNKM
-775 DEGLWYQVKYD
+775 VKGLWYQVKYD
-786 AKGNVISVEAASTAL
+786 AKGNVISVEPASTAL
-801 KTPGSTTKPGN
+801 DATKK
-812 EYITN
+812 EYITSFAN
-817 FGQIETAVND
+817 IETAVND
-827 EDTVLLEMV
+827 NDTVLLEMV
-836 ANTTTK
+836 KTK
-842 TALTTKLTLKGS
+842 LVDNALTKKLTLKGS

-859 TSATLGVAVDDDT
+859 TSAKLGVAIDDDT
-872 HIVFIQNNDNKTT
+872 NIVFIQKNDNKET
-885 TSYETGVKA
+885 TSFETGVKA

-900 NLNVAGKDAK
+900 NLNEVSKD
-910 KNDTFNYEFSAYIED
+910 TYSYEFSAYIED
-925 GIATTVVIRDLTNG
+925 GIATTVVIRDLTAG

-953 FDGLTAY
+953 FDGLTAM
-960 VDGTTG
+960 VDGTG
-966 AIMFST
+966 AIKFSE
-972 ATCADISDWELGTPA
+972 ATCAAISGWALGTPA

-997 GAARTYKQ
+997 SAARTYKQ
-1005 TLTSNVKLYADAA
+1005 TLTST
-1018 ALAKVMTV
+1018 LAMSDLANTMTV

-1040 VMVTFKGTGTDTNT
+1040 VVVTFKGTGTDTNT

>member
-22 AGAKDFTDNSK
+22 AGAKDFTDSSK

-248 EKTATADDFGRPA
+248 EKEPTADDFGRPA
-261 NEWTYKNTKIGTY
+261 NKWTYKNTDIGTY
-274 VDYTLMVAEYTNGVS
+274 VDYSLMVAEYTNGVS

-309 YVDGNDASKTVLPNV
+309 YVDGNDASKTILPNV
-324 AKDNKKDLT
+324 AKDNKDDLP

-373 EAQFTVYGLKYDS
+373 EAQFTVWGLYKDG
-386 TTKTY
+386 KTY
-391 SMDKSLNESKSNVTF
+391 KKTVVKDGKATTDESASFPV
-406 KISGEDFNV
+406 SGEDFDV

-435 FVPAEVVKDT
+435 FVPAETIKDT

-454 NVTAAG
+454 NVTVGG
-460 TKYDFSKAAYYD
+460 TKYEFNAAAYFD
-472 SEILKF
+472 AKALKV
-478 YTGETADSI
+478 YTGLNDSKGATAI
-487 NLKDTTYNIYL
+487 NLKDTTYNVYL
-498 DAYGNL
+498 DTYGNL

-520 GADAGSSNLA
+520 GADENSSNLA

-539 FLDGTSKVIEVSNT
+539 FLDGTSKIIEVSNT
-553 KGDGVEDEA
+553 QGDSVDDKA
-562 IINEWFTYTVDK
+562 IVNEWFTYTVDK

-579 LNTIK
+579 LKTIV
-584 SDEFNSKADKVGQ
+584 SDTFDHDNNKVGQ
-597 KSQQSTT
+597 KHQKAVA
-604 SIEIDKKHVSLDGNG
+604 EIDKKHVTLNG
-619 TAPNNFAK
+619 SGIFTK

-638 ASLKKVTKVDGAGN
+638 ASLKKVTKVAN
-652 KENYAVIS
+652 ANYVVIA

-668 VKNVSIKTW
+668 VKNASIKTW
-677 TKTQAQGETD
+677 DAAQAKKDVDSKNATATD
-687 KKTTSWEETSYG
+687 FWATDGVSNG
-699 VYTLFKNNGY
+699 VYTLFKDNGY

-727 YSHKGEVELESYDK
+727 FSHKKDVELESYDK
-741 TADEWTWTRKV
+741 TEDEWTWTRKV

-766 DSLSELNQM
+766 DSLSELNKM
-775 DEGLWYQVKYD
+775 VKGLWYQVKYD
-786 AKGNVISVEAASTAL
+786 AKGNVISVDTASNAL
-801 KTPGSTTKPGN
+801 SAVKK
-812 EYITN
+812 EYITS
-817 FGQIETAVND
+817 FGDIETAVND
-827 EDTVLLEMV
+827 NDTVLLEMV
-836 ANTTTK
+836 ETK
-842 TALTTKLTLKGS
+842 TVHNALDKKLTLKGS

-859 TSATLGVAVDDDT
+859 TSAKLGVAVDDDT
-872 HIVFIQNNDNKTT
+872 NIVFIQKNDNKET
-885 TSYETGVKA
+885 TSFETGVKA

-900 NLNVAGKDAK
+900 NLNEVSKD
-910 KNDTFNYEFSAYIED
+910 TYSYEFSAYIED
-925 GIATTVVIRDLTNG
+925 GIATTVVIRDLTAG

-960 VDGTTG
+960 VNDNG
-966 AIMFST
+966 AIKFSE
-972 ATCADISDWELGTPA
+972 ATCAAISGWELGTPA

-997 GAARTYKQ
+997 SAARTYKQ
-1005 TLTSNVKLYADAA
+1005 TLTSSVAMSD
-1018 ALAKVMTV
+1018 LANTMTV

-1040 VMVTFKGTGTDTNT
+1040 VVVTFKGTGTDTNT

>member
-22 AGAKDFTDNSK
+22 AGAKDFTDSSK

-166 GLNDGLKG
+166 GLNDGLNG

-248 EKTATADDFGRPA
+248 EKEPTADDFGRPA
-261 NEWTYKNTKIGTY
+261 NKWTYKNTDIGTY
-274 VDYTLMVAEYTNGVS
+274 VDYSLMVAEYTNGVS

-309 YVDGNDASKTVLPNV
+309 YVDGNDASKAILPNV
-324 AKDNKKDLT
+324 AKDNKDDLT

-373 EAQFTVYGLKYDS
+373 EADFTVYGLKKS
-386 TTKTY
+386 GKVHV
-391 SMDKSLNESKSNVTF
+391 MDKADDGKSYVSF
-406 KISGEDFNV
+406 KISGEDFDV

-424 LFTVAGGEVQT
+424 LFTVAAGEVQT
-435 FVPAEVVKDT
+435 FVPAETIKDT

-454 NVTAAG
+454 NVTVGG

-472 SEILKF
+472 NEALKV
-478 YTGETADSI
+478 YTGENNNDTI
-487 NLKDTTYNIYL
+487 NLKDTTYNVYL
-498 DAYGNL
+498 DTYGNL

-520 GADAGSSNLA
+520 GADENSSNLA

-539 FLDGTSKVIEVSNT
+539 FLDGTSKVIEVSKT
-553 KGDGVEDEA
+553 KGDGIDNADISPV
-562 IINEWFTYTVDK
+562 INKWFTYTVDK

-579 LNTIK
+579 LKDINDTYAK
-584 SDEFNSKADKVGQ
+584 GDKVGQ
-597 KSQQSTT
+597 SKTQAGD
-604 SIEIDKKHVSLDGNG
+604 IEIDKKHVSLDGSG
-619 TAPNNFAK
+619 DFTK

-638 ASLKKVTKVDGAGN
+638 ASLKKVTKASN
-652 KENYAVIS
+652 ANYVVIS

-668 VKNVSIKTW
+668 VKNASIKTW
-677 TKTQAQGETD
+677 DETQAKKDVDSKWNETG
-687 KKTTSWEETSYG
+687 KNWPGVSYG
-699 VYTLFKNNGY
+699 VYTLFKDNGY

-727 YSHKGEVELESYDK
+727 FSHKKDVELESYDK
-741 TADEWTWTRKV
+741 TEDEWTWTRKV

-766 DSLSELNQM
+766 DSLSELNKM
-775 DEGLWYQVKYD
+775 VKGLWYQVKYD
-786 AKGNVISVEAASTAL
+786 AKGNVISVEPASTAL
-801 KTPGSTTKPGN
+801 DATAK
-812 EYITN
+812 EYITSFAN
-817 FGQIETAVND
+817 IETAVND
-827 EDTVLLEMV
+827 NDTVLLEMV
-836 ANTTTK
+836 ETK
-842 TALTTKLTLKGS
+842 TVHNALDKKLTLKGS

-872 HIVFIQNNDNKTT
+872 NIVFIQKNDNKET
-885 TSYETGVKA
+885 TSFETGVKA

-900 NLNVAGKDAK
+900 NLNEVSKD
-910 KNDTFNYEFSAYIED
+910 TYSYEFSAYIED
-925 GIATTVVIRDLTNG
+925 GIATTVVIRDLTAG

-966 AIMFST
+966 AIKFST

-1040 VMVTFKGTGTDTNT
+1040 VVVTFKGTGTDTNT

>member
-22 AGAKDFTDNSK
+22 AGAKDFTDSSK

-248 EKTATADDFGRPA
+248 EKEPTADDFGRPA
-261 NEWTYKNTKIGTY
+261 NKWTYKNTDIGTY
-274 VDYTLMVAEYTNGVS
+274 VDYSLMVAEYTNGVS

-309 YVDGNDASKTVLPNV
+309 YVDGNDASKTILPNV
-324 AKDNKKDLT
+324 AKDNKDDLT

-373 EAQFTVYGLKYDS
+373 EADFTVYGLKKS
-386 TTKTY
+386 GKVHV
-391 SMDKSLNESKSNVTF
+391 MDKADDGKSYVSF
-406 KISGEDFNV
+406 KVSGEDFDV

-424 LFTVAGGEVQT
+424 LFTVAAGEVQT
-435 FVPAEVVKDT
+435 FVPAETIKDT

-454 NVTAAG
+454 NVTVGG

-472 SEILKF
+472 NEALKV
-478 YTGETADSI
+478 YTGENNNDTI
-487 NLKDTTYNIYL
+487 NLKDTTYNVYL
-498 DAYGNL
+498 DTYGNL

-520 GADAGSSNLA
+520 GADTNNSNLA
-530 TKTTDANAI
+530 TKTTDANAL
-539 FLDGTSKVIEVSNT
+539 FLDGTSKVIEVSKT
-553 KGDGVEDEA
+553 KGDGFDNTTISPV
-562 IINEWFTYTVDK
+562 INKWFTYTVDK

-579 LNTIK
+579 LKNIK
-584 SDEFNSKADKVGQ
+584 SNDFNSKTDKVGQ
-597 KSQQSTT
+597 SSQTAVT
-604 SIEIDKKHVSLDGNG
+604 EIDKKHVSLDGNG
-619 TAPNNFAK
+619 TAPNNFTK

-638 ASLKKVTKVDGAGN
+638 ASLKKVTKTSNTPGETD
-652 KENYAVIS
+652 NYVVIS

-668 VKNVSIKTW
+668 IKNASIKTW
-677 TKTQAQGETD
+677 DNTQAKKDVDSKWNETG
-687 KKTTSWEETSYG
+687 KNWPGVSHG
-699 VYTLFKNNGY
+699 VYTLFKDNGY

-727 YSHKGEVELESYDK
+727 FSHKKDVELESYDK
-741 TADEWTWTRKV
+741 TEDEWTWTRKV

-766 DSLSELNQM
+766 DSLSELNKM
-775 DEGLWYQVKYD
+775 VKGLWYQVKYD
-786 AKGNVISVEAASTAL
+786 AKGNVISVEPASTAL
-801 KTPGSTTKPGN
+801 DATAK
-812 EYITN
+812 EYITSFTN
-817 FGQIETAVND
+817 IENAVND
-827 EDTVLLEMV
+827 NDTVLLEMV
-836 ANTTTK
+836 ETK
-842 TALTTKLTLKGS
+842 TVHNALDKKLTLKGS

-859 TSATLGVAVDDDT
+859 TSDKLGVAVDDDT
-872 HIVFIQNNDNKTT
+872 NIVFIQKNDNKET
-885 TSYETGVKA
+885 TSFETGVKA

-900 NLNVAGKDAK
+900 NLNEVSKD
-910 KNDTFNYEFSAYIED
+910 TYSYEFSAYIED
-925 GIATTVVIRDLTNG
+925 GIATTVVIRDLTAG

-953 FDGLTAY
+953 FDGLTAI
-960 VDGTTG
+960 VDSNG
-966 AIMFST
+966 AIKFSE
-972 ATCADISDWELGTPA
+972 ATCAAISGWDLGTPA

-997 GAARTYKQ
+997 SAARTYKQ
-1005 TLTSNVKLYADAA
+1005 TLTSTVAMSS
-1018 ALAKVMTV
+1018 LAGTMTV

>member
-166 GLNDGLKG
+166 GLNDGLKS

-248 EKTATADDFGRPA
+248 EKEPTADDFGRPA
-261 NEWTYKNTKIGTY
+261 NKWTYKNTDIGTY
-274 VDYTLMVAEYTNGVS
+274 VDYSLMVAEYVGGVS
-289 GKEVYNKVGK
+289 GKEVYNKLGK
-299 TAMDKYDVAA
+299 TAVEKYDLTVT
-309 YVDGNDASKTVLPNV
+309 VDGNADKDVLKAI
-324 AKDNKKDLT
+324 AKDNKDDLT

-373 EAQFTVYGLKYDS
+373 EADFTVYGLSKEG
-386 TTKTY
+386 KTY
-391 SMDKSLNESKSNVTF
+391 TKVAFNKDGTLKTTSDNASF
-406 KISGEDFNV
+406 KVSGEDFEV

-435 FVPAEVVKDT
+435 FVPAETIKDT

-454 NVTAAG
+454 NVTVGG
-460 TKYDFSKAAYYD
+460 TKYEFNAAAYYD
-472 SEILKF
+472 NEALKV
-478 YTGETADSI
+478 YTGEKNNDTI
-487 NLKDTTYNIYL
+487 NLKDTTYNVYL
-498 DAYGNL
+498 DTYGNL

-520 GADAGSSNLA
+520 GADTNNSNLA

-539 FLDGTSKVIEVSNT
+539 FLDGTSKIIEVSKT
-553 KGDGVEDEA
+553 KGDGFDNTKISPV
-562 IINEWFTYTVDK
+562 INEWFTYTVDK

-579 LNTIK
+579 LKNIE
-584 SDEFNSKADKVGQ
+584 SDHYTTALKVGQ
-597 KSQQSTT
+597 SSQGAVT
-604 SIEIDKKHVSLDGNG
+604 EIDKKHVSLDGDG
-619 TAPNNFAK
+619 STFKK

-638 ASLKKVTKVDGAGN
+638 ASLKKVVTDG
-652 KENYAVIS
+652 KRYAVIA

-668 VKNVSIKTW
+668 VKNASIKTW
-677 TKTQAQGETD
+677 NADQAKKDVDSKWDET
-687 KKTTSWEETSYG
+687 TPAWGGASFG
-699 VYTLFKNNGY
+699 VYTLFKDNGY

-727 YSHKGEVELESYDK
+727 YSHKGDVELESYDK
-741 TADEWTWTRKV
+741 TEDEWTWTRKV

-766 DSLSELNQM
+766 DSLSELNKM
-775 DEGLWYQVKYD
+775 VKGLWYQVKYD
-786 AKGNVISVEAASTAL
+786 AKGNVISVEDAAKAF
-801 KTPGSTTKPGN
+801 KAEPNK
-812 EYITN
+812 YITS
-817 FGQIETAVND
+817 FDKIETAVNE

-836 ANTTTK
+836 GTGKPK
-842 TALTTKLTLKGS
+842 TGLEDKLTLKGS
-854 TLYDA
+854 TLYDQ
-859 TSATLGVAVDDDT
+859 TSKTMGVVVDDDT
-872 HIVFIQNNDNKTT
+872 HILFIQTNDNKTT

-900 NLNVAGKDAK
+900 NLNVASEITDGSGKVIGYK
-910 KNDTFNYEFSAYIED
+910 YNYEFSAYIED
-925 GIATTVVIRDLTNG
+925 GIATTVVIRDLKEVGYTDNG
-939 EYEGSKPA
+939 S
-947 TKADYT
+947 
-953 FDGLTAY
+953 
-960 VDGTTG
+960 TG
-966 AIMFST
+966 NT
-972 ATCADISDWELGTPA
+972 DL
-987 TVEYTISVNG
+987 
-997 GAARTYKQ
+997 
-1005 TLTSNVKLYADAA
+1005 
-1018 ALAKVMTV
+1018 KV
-1026 PGLTVKNGSNLEIN
+1026 TVKNGAIA
-1040 VMVTFKGTGTDTNT
+1040 VTGPKAQADVTTDEMTSAIVGALSDLG
-1054 YTVSGTCYIA
+1054 YKDVKVTVSGGDITKVVGTKNSVEYDFGTPSYTKV

>member
-22 AGAKDFTDNSK
+22 AGAKDFTDSSK
-33 INYAEA
+33 IQYAEA
-39 VDVLSEAKVI
+39 VDVMSAAKVI
-49 DGYADGAFN
+49 DGYTDGTFN
-58 PSNTLTRG
+58 PTATLTRG

-248 EKTATADDFGRPA
+248 EKEPTTDDFGRPA
-261 NEWTYKNTKIGTY
+261 NKWTYKNTDIGTY
-274 VDYTLMVAEYTNGVS
+274 VDYSLMIAEYTDSVS
-289 GKEVYNKVGK
+289 GKEVYNKLGK
-299 TAMDKYDVAA
+299 TAVEKYDLTATI
-309 YVDGNDASKTVLPNV
+309 DGNDAKDVLTTI
-324 AKDNKKDLT
+324 AKDNKNDVE
-333 GTDTG
+333 GTNTG

-347 DEKEAVVTEINTYL
+347 DEKEAAVVEINTYL
-361 GIADSDYSAKKD
+361 GIANGDYSAKKD
-373 EAQFTVYGLKYDS
+373 EVSFDVYGLKKTNKVYEKAKDS
-386 TTKTY
+386 
-391 SMDKSLNESKSNVTF
+391 VT
-406 KISGEDFNV
+406 ISVSGEDFDV

-424 LFTVAGGEVQT
+424 LFTVAAGEVQT
-435 FVPAEVVKDT
+435 FVPAETIKGT

-454 NVTAAG
+454 NVTVGG

-472 SEILKF
+472 NEALKV
-478 YTGETADSI
+478 YTGENNNDTI
-487 NLKDTTYNIYL
+487 NLKDTTYNVYL
-498 DAYGNL
+498 DTYGNL

-520 GADAGSSNLA
+520 GADENSSNLA

-539 FLDGTSKVIEVSNT
+539 FLDGTSKVIEVSKT
-553 KGDGVEDEA
+553 KGDGIDNADISPV
-562 IINEWFTYTVDK
+562 INKWFTYTVDK

-579 LNTIK
+579 LKDINDTYAK
-584 SDEFNSKADKVGQ
+584 GDKVGQ
-597 KSQQSTT
+597 SKKQAGD
-604 SIEIDKKHVSLDGNG
+604 IEIDKKHVSLDGSG
-619 TAPNNFAK
+619 IFTK

-638 ASLKKVTKVDGAGN
+638 ASLKKVTKAATA
-652 KENYAVIS
+652 NYVVIA

-668 VKNVSIKTW
+668 VKNASIKTW
-677 TKTQAQGETD
+677 DAAQAKKDVDSKNATATD
-687 KKTTSWEETSYG
+687 FWATDGVSNG
-699 VYTLFKNNGY
+699 VYTLFKDNGY

-727 YSHKGEVELESYDK
+727 FSHKKDVELESYDK
-741 TADEWTWTRKV
+741 TEDEWTWTRKV

-766 DSLSELNQM
+766 DSLSELNKM
-775 DEGLWYQVKYD
+775 VKGLWYQVKYD
-786 AKGNVISVEAASTAL
+786 AKGNVISVDTASNAL
-801 KTPGSTTKPGN
+801 SAVKK
-812 EYITN
+812 EYITS
-817 FGQIETAVND
+817 FGDIETAVND
-827 EDTVLLEMV
+827 NDTVLLEMV
-836 ANTTTK
+836 ETK
-842 TALTTKLTLKGS
+842 TVHNALDKKLTLKGS

-859 TSATLGVAVDDDT
+859 TSAKLGVAVDDDT
-872 HIVFIQNNDNKTT
+872 NIVFIQKNDNKET
-885 TSYETGVKA
+885 TSFETGVKA

-900 NLNVAGKDAK
+900 NLNEVSKD
-910 KNDTFNYEFSAYIED
+910 TYSYEFSAYIED
-925 GIATTVVIRDLTNG
+925 GIATTVVIRDLTAG

-960 VDGTTG
+960 VNDNG
-966 AIMFST
+966 AIKFSE
-972 ATCADISDWELGTPA
+972 ATCAAISGWELGTPA

-997 GAARTYKQ
+997 SAARTYKQ
-1005 TLTSNVKLYADAA
+1005 TLTSSVAMSG
-1018 ALAKVMTV
+1018 LAGTMTV

-1040 VMVTFKGTGTDTNT
+1040 VVVTFKGTGTDTNT

>member
-22 AGAKDFTDNSK
+22 AGAKDFTDSSK

-248 EKTATADDFGRPA
+248 EKEPTADDFGRPA
-261 NEWTYKNTKIGTY
+261 NKWTYKNTDIGTY
-274 VDYTLMVAEYTNGVS
+274 VDYSLMVAEYVGGVS
-289 GKEVYNKVGK
+289 GKEVYNKLGK
-299 TAMDKYDVAA
+299 TAVEKYDLTVT
-309 YVDGNDASKTVLPNV
+309 VDGNADKDVLKAI
-324 AKDNKKDLT
+324 AKDNKDDLT

-338 VLTQVFVND
+338 VLTQVFVD
-347 DEKEAVVTEINTYL
+347 DDNKAAAVVEINTYL

-373 EAQFTVYGLKYDS
+373 EAQFTVWGLYKDG
-386 TTKTY
+386 KTY
-391 SMDKSLNESKSNVTF
+391 KKTVVKDGKATTDESASFPV
-406 KISGEDFNV
+406 SGEDFDV

-435 FVPAEVVKDT
+435 FVPAETIKDT

-454 NVTAAG
+454 NVTVGG
-460 TKYDFSKAAYYD
+460 TKYEFNAAAYFD
-472 SEILKF
+472 TKALKV
-478 YTGETADSI
+478 YTGLNDSKGDTAI
-487 NLKDTTYNIYL
+487 NLKDTTYNVYL
-498 DAYGNL
+498 DTYGNL

-520 GADAGSSNLA
+520 GADASSSNLA

-539 FLDGTSKVIEVSNT
+539 FLDGTSKIIEVSNT
-553 KGDGVEDEA
+553 KGDSVDDKA
-562 IINEWFTYTVDK
+562 IVNEWFTYTVDK

-579 LNTIK
+579 LKTIV
-584 SDEFNSKADKVGQ
+584 SDTFDHDNNKVGQ
-597 KSQQSTT
+597 KHQKAVA
-604 SIEIDKKHVSLDGNG
+604 EIDKKHVTLNGNG
-619 TAPNNFAK
+619 DFDK
-627 VYGNADSIYLT
+627 VYGNANSIYLT
-638 ASLKKVTKVDGAGN
+638 ASLKKVTKTGN
-652 KENYAVIS
+652 KNYAVIS
-660 GVDNVTTG
+660 GIDNVTTG
-668 VKNVSIKTW
+668 VKNASIKTW
-677 TKTQAQGETD
+677 TETQAQTD
-687 KKTTSWEETSYG
+687 ADKDLKASDWTGTSYG
-699 VYTLFKNNGY
+699 VYTLFKDNGY

-727 YSHKGEVELESYDK
+727 YSHKSDVELESYDK
-741 TADEWTWTRKV
+741 TEDEWTWTRKV

-775 DEGLWYQVKYD
+775 KKGLWYQVKYD
-786 AKGNVISVEAASTAL
+786 AKGNVIEVDDAANAFKSEPN
-801 KTPGSTTKPGN
+801 K
-812 EYITN
+812 YITD
-817 FGQIETAVND
+817 FADIQKAVNK
-827 EDTVLLEMV
+827 EDTVLLEIV
-836 ANTTTK
+836 ADAKTK
-842 TALTTKLTLKGS
+842 TALEDKLSLKGS
-854 TLYDA
+854 TLYDV
-859 TSATLGVAVDDDT
+859 TSTKSGVAVDDDT
-872 HIVFIQNNDNKTT
+872 HIVFIQTNDNKTT
-885 TSYETGVKA
+885 TSYETGIKA

-900 NLNVAGKDAK
+900 NLNEVSKGVY
-910 KNDTFNYEFSAYIED
+910 NYEFSAYIED
-925 GIATTVVIRDLTNG
+925 GIATTVVIRDLEEVGYTDNG
-939 EYEGSKPA
+939 S
-947 TKADYT
+947 
-953 FDGLTAY
+953 
-960 VDGTTG
+960 TG
-966 AIMFST
+966 NT
-972 ATCADISDWELGTPA
+972 DL
-987 TVEYTISVNG
+987 
-997 GAARTYKQ
+997 
-1005 TLTSNVKLYADAA
+1005 
-1018 ALAKVMTV
+1018 KV
-1026 PGLTVKNGSNLEIN
+1026 TVKNGAIA
-1040 VMVTFKGTGTDTNT
+1040 VTGPKAPADVTTDEMTSAIVDALSDLG
-1054 YTVSGTCYIA
+1054 YKDVKVTVSGGDITKVVGTKNSVEYDFGTPSYTKV

>member
-22 AGAKDFTDNSK
+22 AGAKDFTDSSK

-87 DAAPYKD
+87 DAAPYSD

-248 EKTATADDFGRPA
+248 EKEPTTDDFGRPA
-261 NEWTYKNTKIGTY
+261 NKWTYKNTDIGTY
-274 VDYTLMVAEYTNGVS
+274 VDYSLMVAEYVGGVS
-289 GKEVYNKVGK
+289 GKEVYNKLGK
-299 TAMDKYDVAA
+299 TAVEKYDLTTTI
-309 YVDGNDASKTVLPNV
+309 DGNKSADMV
-324 AKDNKKDLT
+324 KDLDKNNKDDLT

-347 DEKEAVVTEINTYL
+347 DEKEAAVVEINTYL
-361 GIADSDYSAKKD
+361 GIAQADYSTKKD
-373 EAQFTVYGLKYDS
+373 EVSFDVYALKYAN
-386 TTKTY
+386 KTY
-391 SMDKSLNESKSNVTF
+391 SMDKSDKKDNKSYVSF
-406 KISGEDFNV
+406 KVSGEDFDV

-435 FVPAEVVKDT
+435 CVPAETVKDT

-460 TKYDFSKAAYYD
+460 TKYEFSNAAYYD
-472 SEILKF
+472 ITVLSD
-478 YTGETADSI
+478 YTDGTVT

-512 VDNYVFIT
+512 VDNYVFIA
-520 GADAGSSNLA
+520 GADTNTSNLA
-530 TKTTDANAI
+530 TKTTDANAL
-539 FLDGTSKVIEVSNT
+539 FLDGTSKVIEVSKT
-553 KGDGVEDEA
+553 KGDGASVSDSP
-562 IINEWFTYTVDK
+562 ILNKWFTYTVDK

-579 LNTIK
+579 LNNIK
-584 SDEFNSKADKVGQ
+584 DGISGNDFKDGKDKVGQ
-597 KSQQSTT
+597 FHQAAANVK
-604 SIEIDKKHVSLDGNG
+604 IDKKNVSLKGQGD
-619 TAPNNFAK
+619 FK
-627 VYGNADSIYLT
+627 FVYGNAASIYLT
-638 ASLKKVTKVDGAGN
+638 AATDKVVTGTT
-652 KENYAVIS
+652 EYSVIS

-668 VKNVSIKTW
+668 VKNASIETYTYADARKDSGA
-677 TKTQAQGETD
+677 TKATD
-687 KKTTSWEETSYG
+687 ANTSYG
-699 VYTLFKNNGY
+699 VYTLFKDNGY

-718 DAASTKNLV
+718 DAAATKNLV
-727 YSHKGEVELESYDK
+727 YSIKDSVELESYDK
-741 TADEWTWTRKV
+741 TEDEWTWTMKAV
-752 VNAKGEEIVLTEKS
+752 DAKGQEITLTEKS
-766 DSLSELNQM
+766 DSLSELKKI
-775 DEGLWYQVKYD
+775 GTKGVWYQVKYD
-786 AKGNVISVEAASTAL
+786 AKGNVVSVDTASSAL
-801 KTPGSTTKPGN
+801 KGYERIVYFSDIQN
-812 EYITN
+812 AID
-817 FGQIETAVND
+817 A
-827 EDTVLLEMV
+827 EDTVLLERGTL
-836 ANTTTK
+836 NK
-842 TALTTKLTLKGS
+842 KLSLKGS
-854 TLYDA
+854 TLYDN
-859 TSATLGVAVDDDT
+859 TDGTRGVVVDDDT
-872 HIVFIQNNDNKTT
+872 NIVFIQTNNNKTT

-900 NLNVAGKDAK
+900 NLNEVSKGVYK
-910 KNDTFNYEFSAYIED
+910 YEFSAIIVD
-925 GIATTVVIRDLTNG
+925 GIATTVVIRDKQDDGYTGNTNPG
-939 EYEGSKPA
+939 NVSTDVTLVKFDA
-947 TKADYT
+947 TLRTIELKKTDK
-953 FDGLTAY
+953 
-960 VDGTTG
+960 
-966 AIMFST
+966 ST
-972 ATCADISDWELGTPA
+972 AED
-987 TVEYTISVNG
+987 
-997 GAARTYKQ
+997 
-1005 TLTSNVKLYADAA
+1005 VKNAIKV
-1018 ALAKVMTV
+1018 ALADNGYTWTV
-1026 PGLTVKNGSNLEIN
+1026 VTGSQGNYTVKAVPTNSSSNATE
-1040 VMVTFKGTGTDTNT
+1040 VEF
-1054 YTVSGTCYIA
+1054 TVSFSK

>member
-22 AGAKDFTDNSK
+22 AGAKDFTDSSK
-33 INYAEA
+33 INYSEA

-166 GLNDGLKG
+166 GLNDGLNG

-200 EYTNQTIV
+200 EYDTQTIV
-208 IANGTVKTDKVAKDM
+208 IANGTVSTNKVSKEMA
-223 ENNARTETIKDDNK
+223 NTARTETIKDDNK

-248 EKTATADDFGRPA
+248 EKEPTADDFGRPS
-261 NEWTYKNTKIGTY
+261 NKWTYKNTDIGTY
-274 VDYTLMVAEYTNGVS
+274 VDYSLMVAEYVGGVS
-289 GKEVYNKVGK
+289 GKEVYNKLGK
-299 TAMDKYDVAA
+299 TAVEKYDLTVT
-309 YVDGNDASKTVLPNV
+309 VDGNADKEVLANI
-324 AKDNKKDLT
+324 AKDNKDDLT

-347 DEKEAVVTEINTYL
+347 DEKEAAVVEINTYL
-361 GIADSDYSAKKD
+361 GIADGDYSAKKD
-373 EAQFTVYGLKYDS
+373 EADFTVYGLSKEG
-386 TTKTY
+386 KTY
-391 SMDKSLNESKSNVTF
+391 TKVAFNKDGTLKTTSDNASF
-406 KISGEDFNV
+406 KVSGEDFDV

-435 FVPAEVVKDT
+435 FVPAETIKDT

-454 NVTAAG
+454 NVTVGG
-460 TKYDFSKAAYYD
+460 TKYEFNAAAYYD
-472 SEILKF
+472 NEALKV
-478 YTGETADSI
+478 YTGEKNNDTI
-487 NLKDTTYNIYL
+487 NLKDTTYNVYL
-498 DAYGNL
+498 DTYGNL

-520 GADAGSSNLA
+520 GADTNNSNLA

-539 FLDGTSKVIEVSNT
+539 FLDGTSKIIEVSKT
-553 KGDGVEDEA
+553 KGDGFDNTKISPV
-562 IINEWFTYTVDK
+562 INEWFTYTVDK

-579 LNTIK
+579 LKNIK
-584 SDEFNSKADKVGQ
+584 SKGYTTDLKVGQ
-597 KSQQSTT
+597 SSQGAVT
-604 SIEIDKKHVSLDGNG
+604 EIDKKHVSLDGDG
-619 TAPNNFAK
+619 STFKK

-638 ASLKKVTKVDGAGN
+638 ASLKKVVTGDKR
-652 KENYAVIS
+652 YAVIA

-668 VKNVSIKTW
+668 VKNASIKTW
-677 TKTQAQGETD
+677 NADQAKKDVDSKWDET
-687 KKTTSWEETSYG
+687 TPAWGGASFG
-699 VYTLFKNNGY
+699 VYTLFKDNGY

-727 YSHKGEVELESYDK
+727 YSHKGDVELESYDK
-741 TADEWTWTRKV
+741 TEDEWTWTRKV

-766 DSLSELNQM
+766 DSLSELNKM
-775 DEGLWYQVKYD
+775 EKGLWYQVKYD
-786 AKGNVISVEAASTAL
+786 AKGNVISVEDAAKAF
-801 KTPGSTTKPGN
+801 KAEPNK
-812 EYITN
+812 YITS
-817 FGQIETAVND
+817 FDKIETAVEK

-836 ANTTTK
+836 GTGKPK
-842 TALTTKLTLKGS
+842 TGLEHKLTLKGS
-854 TLYDA
+854 TLYDQ
-859 TSATLGVAVDDDT
+859 TSKTMGVAVDDDT
-872 HIVFIQNNDNKTT
+872 HIVFIQTNDNKST

-900 NLNVAGKDAK
+900 NLNVASEIKDGSGKVTGYK
-910 KNDTFNYEFSAYIED
+910 YNYEFSAYIED
-925 GIATTVVIRDLTNG
+925 GIATTVVIRDLTDG
-939 EYEGSKPA
+939 EYTGNTVVNNGKLTNVAIVKEGTALKA
-947 TKADYT
+947 TWTDKKEYNGKNYVVDFY
-953 FDGLTAY
+953 L
-960 VDGTTG
+960 VDGTKEYLKDSVTG
-966 AIMFST
+966 
-972 ATCADISDWELGTPA
+972 
-987 TVEYTISVNG
+987 
-997 GAARTYKQ
+997 
-1005 TLTSNVKLYADAA
+1005 
-1018 ALAKVMTV
+1018 
-1026 PGLTVKNGSNLEIN
+1026 
-1040 VMVTFKGTGTDTNT
+1040 
-1054 YTVSGTCYIA
+1054 VSGNKDDHSETSSAIAQNGDYYAVIRILGADGKVVASATTSVKGFAF

>member
-22 AGAKDFTDNSK
+22 AGAKDFTDSSK

-166 GLNDGLKG
+166 GLNDGLNG

-248 EKTATADDFGRPA
+248 EKEPTADDFGRPA
-261 NEWTYKNTKIGTY
+261 NKWTYKNTDIGTY
-274 VDYTLMVAEYTNGVS
+274 VDYSLMVAEYTNGVS

-309 YVDGNDASKTVLPNV
+309 YVDGNDASKAILPNV
-324 AKDNKKDLT
+324 AKDNKDDLT

-373 EAQFTVYGLKYDS
+373 EADFTVYGLKKS
-386 TTKTY
+386 GKVHV
-391 SMDKSLNESKSNVTF
+391 MDKADDGKSYVSF
-406 KISGEDFNV
+406 KVSGEDFDV

-424 LFTVAGGEVQT
+424 LFTVAAGEVQT
-435 FVPAEVVKDT
+435 FVPAETIKDT

-454 NVTAAG
+454 NVTVGG

-472 SEILKF
+472 NEALKV
-478 YTGETADSI
+478 YTGENNNDTI
-487 NLKDTTYNIYL
+487 NLKDTTYNVYL
-498 DAYGNL
+498 DTYGNL

-512 VDNYVFIT
+512 IDNYVFIT
-520 GADAGSSNLA
+520 GADENSSNLA

-539 FLDGTSKVIEVSNT
+539 FLDGTSKVIEVSKT
-553 KGDGVEDEA
+553 KGDGIDNADISPV
-562 IINEWFTYTVDK
+562 INKWFTYTVDK

-579 LNTIK
+579 LKNINATYAK
-584 SDEFNSKADKVGQ
+584 GDKVGQ
-597 KSQQSTT
+597 SKTQAGD
-604 SIEIDKKHVSLDGNG
+604 IEIDKKHVSLDGSG
-619 TAPNNFAK
+619 DFTK

-638 ASLKKVTKVDGAGN
+638 ASLKKVTKASN
-652 KENYAVIS
+652 ANYVVIS

-668 VKNVSIKTW
+668 VKNASIKTW
-677 TKTQAQGETD
+677 DETQAKKDVDSKWNETG
-687 KKTTSWEETSYG
+687 KNWPGVSYG
-699 VYTLFKNNGY
+699 VYTLFKDNGY

-727 YSHKGEVELESYDK
+727 FSHKKDVELESYDK
-741 TADEWTWTRKV
+741 TEDEWTWTRKV

-766 DSLSELNQM
+766 DSLSELNKM
-775 DEGLWYQVKYD
+775 VKGLWYQVKYD
-786 AKGNVISVEAASTAL
+786 AKGNVISVEPASSAL
-801 KTPGSTTKPGN
+801 STVKK
-812 EYITN
+812 EYITS
-817 FGQIETAVND
+817 FGDIETAVND
-827 EDTVLLEMV
+827 NDTVLLEMV
-836 ANTTTK
+836 KTK
-842 TALTTKLTLKGS
+842 LVDNALDKKLTLKGS

-859 TSATLGVAVDDDT
+859 TSAKLGVAVDDDT
-872 HIVFIQNNDNKTT
+872 NIVFIQKNDNKET
-885 TSYETGVKA
+885 TSFETGVKA

-900 NLNVAGKDAK
+900 NLNEVSKD
-910 KNDTFNYEFSAYIED
+910 TYSYEFSAYIED
-925 GIATTVVIRDLTNG
+925 GIATTVVIRDLTAG

-960 VDGTTG
+960 VDGNG
-966 AIMFST
+966 AIKFSE
-972 ATCADISDWELGTPA
+972 ATCAAISGWDLGTPA

-997 GAARTYKQ
+997 SAARTYKQ
-1005 TLTSNVKLYADAA
+1005 TLTSSVAMSG
-1018 ALAKVMTV
+1018 LAGTMTV

-1040 VMVTFKGTGTDTNT
+1040 VVVTFKGTGTDTNT